1 MKQVVQINS
10 LEALEKLIGG
20 DSDVEVKIRNS
31 VVQNFTKKY
40 LKSIAHELCCKISD
54 DYILNLV
61 ENNVRDE
68 LYKYRYDGQGRRIYA
83 GLKEGINPS
92 DEFIKQNRKRIADIV
107 SHKINETICAKINK
121 IDSYVDTALKDRIG
135 YIIRESGY
143 NNMISEMNKAKEEVD
158 NYFKELEK
166 NMDTRLSEMV
176 AEKVRNIMERYKN
189 EAK

>member
-20 DSDVEVKIRNS
+20 NSDVEVKIRNS
-31 VVQNFTKKY
+31 IVKNFTKKY
-40 LKSIAHELCCKISD
+40 LKSIAHEL
-54 DYILNLV
+54 
-61 ENNVRDE
+61 
-68 LYKYRYDGQGRRIYA
+68 YKYRYDEQGRRIYA
-83 GLKEGINPS
+83 GLKEGVNPS
-92 DEFIKQNRKRIADIV
+92 DEFIKKNGKRIGDIIT
-107 SHKINETICAKINK
+107 SKIDETIYLKINK

-143 NNMISEMNKAKEEVD
+143 DNMISEMNKAKEEVD

-189 EAK
+189 ETE